1 MDAIVGSAK
10 ESLGKIGLTDRKLPL
25 KVLKVPQSVLMPATA
40 KVSRRKE
47 TVIEK
52 VKIEMPNPR
61 IPAILNSNLKSS
73 SKINACMSV
82 CMYVLGGNVPPPI
95 LRYSHSTLI
104 IHSLVSKCTQNKDRV
119 RLG

>member
-1 MDAIVGSAK
+1 MVGSAK

-47 TVIEK
+47 TVIKVSRKKETVIKVSRRKETVIEK

-61 IPAILNSNLKSS
+61 IPAI
-73 SKINACMSV
+73 
-82 CMYVLGGNVPPPI
+82 
-95 LRYSHSTLI
+95 
-104 IHSLVSKCTQNKDRV
+104 
-119 RLG
+119 